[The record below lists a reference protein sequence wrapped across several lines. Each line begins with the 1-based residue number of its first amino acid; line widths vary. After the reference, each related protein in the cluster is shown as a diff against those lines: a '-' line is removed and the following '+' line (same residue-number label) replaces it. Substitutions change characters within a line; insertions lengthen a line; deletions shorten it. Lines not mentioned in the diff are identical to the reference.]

1 MMRKTTIKMLGFI
14 INASLISPLSS
25 KLNALVMPHPGHG
38 MPNRSFVGHTKM
50 LTLKNLLTQ
59 V

>member
-1 MMRKTTIKMLGFI
+1 MLGFI